1 MQSIKNI
8 LLKGSENRDMLVDI
22 FYKDNGF
29 LKPIVIYIHGFNGFK
44 DWGNFDLIAQQFAA
58 NGFVFIKMNLSHNGT
73 TPDFPEEFSD
83 LNAYGNN
90 NYTKE
95 LFDVEQ
101 IINWVVDE
109 KNSYK
114 SHFDINQISLIGHS
128 RGGGIAILKSS
139 EDDRI
144 KSLITWASVH
154 ECKSP
159 WNRWSVEQMKEWQT
173 KDVQYITNK
182 RTNQQLPIYYQL
194 YENYI
199 DFQKRLDIEK
209 NIRKINIPIFICHG
223 TKDEAVPYHAA
234 EKLKEWQPKSTLFLL
249 ESDHV
254 FDRKH
259 PWFDTSLP
267 PAMQTVV
274 NESILFLK
282 KFATFNSSKS

>member
-73 TPDFPEEFSD
+73 TPDFPEEFAD

-173 KDVQYITNK
+173 KGVQYITNK

-194 YENYI
+194 FENYI

-209 NIRKINIPIFICHG
+209 NIQNISIPILICHG
-223 TKDEAVPYHAA
+223 TKDEAVPYLAA
-234 EKLKEWQPKSTLFLL
+234 EKLKEWQPKATLFLL

>member
-173 KDVQYITNK
+173 KGVQYITNK

-209 NIRKINIPIFICHG
+209 NIQNISIPILICHG

-234 EKLKEWQPKSTLFLL
+234 EKLKEWQPKATLFLL

>member
-1 MQSIKNI
+1 
-8 LLKGSENRDMLVDI
+8 
-22 FYKDNGF
+22 
-29 LKPIVIYIHGFNGFK
+29 
-44 DWGNFDLIAQQFAA
+44 
-58 NGFVFIKMNLSHNGT
+58 MNLSHNGT

-159 WNRWSVEQMKEWQT
+159 WNRWSDEQMKEWQT
-173 KDVQYITNK
+173 KGVQYITNK

-194 YENYI
+194 YENYCQ
-199 DFQKRLDIEK
+199 FKERLDIQK
-209 NIRKINIPIFICHG
+209 NIQNISIPFLICHG

-234 EKLKEWQPKSTLFLL
+234 EKLKEWQPKATLFLL